1 MCQHRNSVKS
11 DMRLGLLAHRQDSD
25 WHHVAVTWSF
35 ETGKTELFFDGV
47 STVPTWKASAGQWQS
62 KTVREGGVDPHMAA
76 QTLRLP
82 NGEHISFILS
92 LHPSE
97 VKCFFTIAI

>member
-1 MCQHRNSVKS
+1 MCQLYNSVKS
-11 DMRLGLLAHRQDSD
+11 DLTLVLLAHRKDGD

-47 STVPTWKASAGQWQS
+47 YTIPIWKTSAGQWQS
-62 KTVREGGVDPHMAA
+62 KAVREGGVDPHMAA

-82 NGEHISFILS
+82 NGEHTSFIFS
-92 LHPSE
+92 SHPSE
-97 VKCFFTIAI
+97 ILRL